1 MCSAYFNAANNR
13 HQNAALRL
21 DSQHVA
27 RGCGGRYNL
36 TLIGEVL
43 WFYRIGLILSQP
55 CKQHQMIQLQLN
67 TNAALQLMI
76 MMAGR

>member
-1 MCSAYFNAANNR
+1 MYSAYFNAANNR

-36 TLIGEVL
+36 TLLGEVL
-43 WFYRIGLILSQP
+43 WFYRICLFLSQP
-55 CKQHQMIQLQLN
+55 LQLN